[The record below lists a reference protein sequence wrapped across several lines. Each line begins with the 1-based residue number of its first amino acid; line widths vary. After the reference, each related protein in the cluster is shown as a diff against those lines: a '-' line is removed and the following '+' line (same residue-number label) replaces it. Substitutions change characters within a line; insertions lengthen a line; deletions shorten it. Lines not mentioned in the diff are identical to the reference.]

1 MFICL
6 IMCTFWL
13 IDLLFCASIL
23 IAYFVVNIFKNSF
36 NWFWLYTVDWGIR
49 RRNIFL
55 RGKKDFWSNLNISKQ
70 LFASGTMIYKSQN
83 KRGKSETRSLEALKI
98 RKTCQQKKGRQERY
112 RRYQRYEERN
122 RRRKGK
128 KEKSRSSKILG
139 YIGRDKMARVDED
152 INNRLFRREIRILT
166 LLL

>member
-1 MFICL
+1 
-6 IMCTFWL
+6 
-13 IDLLFCASIL
+13 
-23 IAYFVVNIFKNSF
+23 
-36 NWFWLYTVDWGIR
+36 
-49 RRNIFL
+49 
-55 RGKKDFWSNLNISKQ
+55 
-70 LFASGTMIYKSQN
+70 MIYKSQN

-139 YIGRDKMARVDED
+139 FIGTDKMARVDED
-152 INNRLFRREIRILT
+152 VNNRLFRREIRILT